1 MEKKQVLKAMY
12 QLMALPEWKIVKNQ
26 LEEERKQLND
36 KLFINAI
43 NWNESQ
49 IKATIESI
57 KVYDNII
64 DSPERI
70 FTSYGGQLQVE
81 E

>member
-1 MEKKQVLKAMY
+1 MDKKIVLKAMD
-12 QLMALPEWKIVKNQ
+12 QLIQSPEWSIVKNQ
-26 LEEERKQLND
+26 LQQERDDLLN
-36 KLFINAI
+36 KLLHNAM
-43 NWNESQ
+43 NWNEGQ
-49 IKATIESI
+49 IKASIESI

-64 DSPERI
+64 DCPDRI

>member
-1 MEKKQVLKAMY
+1 MDKEIIQKAMES
-12 QLMALPEWKIVKNQ
+12 LLLSKEWQIVKNQ
-26 LEEERKQLND
+26 LVEERNGLNN
-36 KLFINAI
+36 KLFTQSI

-49 IKATIESI
+49 IKATIEAI

-64 DSPERI
+64 DCPDRI
-70 FTSYGGQLQVE
+70 FTSYGGQLQAE

>member
-1 MEKKQVLKAMY
+1 MDKEIVKKAME
-12 QLMALPEWKIVKNQ
+12 QLLLSKEWQIVKSQ
-26 LEEERKQLND
+26 LVEERNGLNNR
-36 KLFINAI
+36 LFQNAI

-64 DSPERI
+64 DCPDRI